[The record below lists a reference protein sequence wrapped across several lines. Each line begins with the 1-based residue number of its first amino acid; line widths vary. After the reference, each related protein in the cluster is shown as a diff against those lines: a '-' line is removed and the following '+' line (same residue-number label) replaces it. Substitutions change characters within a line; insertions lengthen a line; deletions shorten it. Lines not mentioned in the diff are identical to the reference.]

1 MAHHRFCHRSPGT
14 GIMNHMDS
22 LVVQTAIGLILVFA
36 TLSAVVSVFTEGA
49 ARFMGLRGEYLL
61 RGIRSLVDGKSEFKL
76 GWKDLVRRTSE
87 APVVA
92 PNQPQPPVG
101 TSPLV
106 TQVMNQPMVSR
117 TADNGVVALDAGN
130 AKLSARDRRELP
142 SYVSGRAFARAFL
155 DVIVPDLSGA
165 TTLDQVKAEIAG
177 WPNDNPLKKTLL
189 GLVAEAKGDLT
200 TFRQSLEQW
209 YNDHMDR
216 VSGWYKRHVRW
227 ISLTVAAVLVVVFN
241 VNAIGITR
249 SLYTDEALRETVVS
263 QAAANSAECK
273 ADDAGD
279 CLSDL
284 RKEIQKTRAAGLP
297 LGWGT
302 VSACTSPG
310 VSCNWLEKRGLLDPD
325 HGAGQDIQVFL
336 LVLLG
341 WILMMLATIP
351 GARFWFDALSR
362 LGTLRSTGP
371 KPASK

>member
-1 MAHHRFCHRSPGT
+1 
-14 GIMNHMDS
+14 MNLMDS
-22 LVVQTAIGLILVFA
+22 LVVQTAIGLILVFG

-76 GWKDLVRRTSE
+76 SWKDLVRRTSE
-87 APVVA
+87 PPVQT
-92 PNQPQPPVG
+92 PDQPQPPVG
-101 TSPLV
+101 TVPLV
-106 TQVMNQPMVSR
+106 TQVMTQPMVAR
-117 TADNGVVALDAGN
+117 TADNGVVATNAGN
-130 AKLSARDRRELP
+130 AKLSAKARRELP

-165 TTLDQVKAEIAG
+165 TTMDQVRTQIDG
-177 WPNDNPLKKTLL
+177 WPDSNPLKKTLL
-189 GLVAEAKGDLT
+189 GLVAEAEGDLAK
-200 TFRQSLEQW
+200 FRVSLEQW

-249 SLYTDEALRETVVS
+249 SLYTDQALRETVVS
-263 QAAANSAECK
+263 QAANSAECQQK
-273 ADDAGD
+273 DAGN
-279 CLSDL
+279 CLTDL
-284 RKEIQKTRAAGLP
+284 RKEIQKTRASGLP

-302 VSACTSPG
+302 VAACTAPG
-310 VSCNWLEKRGLLDPD
+310 ATCNWLEKRGLVDPD
-325 HGAGQDIQVFL
+325 HGAGQDIQVLL

-341 WILMMLATIP
+341 WILMMMATIP

-362 LGTLRSTGP
+362 LGSLRSSGP
-371 KPASK
+371 KPSNK